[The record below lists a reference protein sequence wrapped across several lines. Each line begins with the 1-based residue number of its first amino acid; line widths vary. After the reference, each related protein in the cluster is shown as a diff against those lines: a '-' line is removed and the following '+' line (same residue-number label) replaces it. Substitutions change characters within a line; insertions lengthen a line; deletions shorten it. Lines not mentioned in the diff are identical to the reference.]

1 MCLAIEVMEETD
13 GTLKTWIARDFGLDR
28 RLVKGLSK
36 LGYVYPTPVQC
47 KAIPIALQGKD
58 VLVRAKTGS
67 GKTVAFAL
75 PLLNKILVEKENYND
90 QGAIRGVILVPTKE
104 LCKQIEKNITDLI
117 YYCKDMVSVCAI
129 IDSDNESVTKFKLQ
143 SKPDIIVSTPARLVS
158 QFKSNSIDL
167 SLVNTLIIDEADLVL
182 SFGYSGDVQTITSKL
197 PKIFQG
203 IFMSA
208 TLSPELDKFKKV
220 VLDNPVVLKVD
231 EIAHHTENSSTNSQG
246 QLLQFSLHLCESD
259 KYLVLYVF
267 LKLGLLQG
275 KGLIFVN
282 DVNKCYKLKL
292 FLQQLY
298 ISAAVLSSEVPLNS
312 RLHMLDEYNR
322 GVFDYLIATDTTVDK
337 GEEEEEVV
345 DNEGEEEEEKGG
357 KKRKH
362 KEKVEASNEEDDYGV
377 VRGIDFNNVTFV
389 INFDLPETPAAY
401 THRIGRTARGG
412 ASGTALSFIT
422 LTDPALSGRDRDIV
436 ARDHDVLHQIRS
448 QQPRLSNIEGDNIL
462 AAIGTDNNDDES
474 RMQPAP
480 LVFNMKEIETF
491 RYRIEDVLKSVT
503 ATAIKELRLAEIKR
517 EILNSAKLKQ
527 YFQENPNDLKIL
539 RHDKAVTHPIRPKEH
554 LKSVPE
560 YLVPPSMR
568 TVSNTNQTQHK
579 RKKRKSSSNAN
590 IQQAKLKDPLMNPDV
605 DNNDDDAAGDEDVE
619 MEDGEGNEGE
629 EIDREK
635 IFVDYE
641 KAQSGRNIWKMKHK
655 KGAFKQGKKKNTDYV
670 SGSYQKDKRKYHK
683 K

>member
-1 MCLAIEVMEETD
+1 MDAAD

-36 LGYVYPTPVQC
+36 LGYVYPTPVQF
-47 KAIPIALQGKD
+47 KSIPIALQGKD

-90 QGAIRGVILVPTKE
+90 ERAIRGVILVPTKE

-117 YYCKDMVSVCAI
+117 YYCKDMISVCAI
-129 IDSDNESVTKFKLQ
+129 IDSDNESIIKFKLQ

-158 QFKSNSIDL
+158 QLKSNSIDL
-167 SLVNTLIIDEADLVL
+167 SMVNTLVIDEADLVL

-208 TLSPELDKFKKV
+208 TLSPELDKFNKV
-220 VLDNPVVLKVD
+220 VLDNPVILKVD
-231 EIAHHTENSSTNSQG
+231 EIAHNTESNSSGSQG

-259 KYLVLYVF
+259 KFLVLYVF

-275 KGLIFVN
+275 KGLIFMN

-337 GEEEEEVV
+337 GEEEEELIENT
-345 DNEGEEEEEKGG
+345 NEDEVNNN

-362 KEKVEASNEEDDYGV
+362 KEKAETKTDEDDYGV

-422 LTDPALSGRDRDIV
+422 LTDPALSGRDREIV
-436 ARDHDVLHQIRS
+436 ARDHEVLYQIRM

-474 RMQPAP
+474 KMQPAP

-503 ATAIKELRLAEIKR
+503 ATTIKELRLAEIRR
-517 EILNSAKLKQ
+517 EILNSTKLKQ

-539 RHDKAVTHPIRPKEH
+539 RHDKAVTHPIRQKEH

-568 TVSNTNQTQHK
+568 TVSNTNQTMHK
-579 RKKRKSSSNAN
+579 RKKRKASSSTN
-590 IQQAKLKDPLMNPDV
+590 IQQSKLKDPLMNPDV
-605 DNNDDDAAGDEDVE
+605 DNSNDVDDMDPNGDDNDDMEGGDDS
-619 MEDGEGNEGE
+619 EGVT
-629 EIDREK
+629 DRDK

-655 KGAFKQGKKKNTDYV
+655 KGVFKQSKKKNSDYV
-670 SGSYQKDKRKYHK
+670 SGSYQKDKRKYAGK
-683 K
+683 KR